1 METVSLDAGRE
12 GAEVGRGSQQ
22 VAGSLASGS
31 WGGGAKGGWPLDQ
44 LPSICYLSLAYW
56 VPSGSHYPGWDRSP
70 ELRVLSQSYYVLHWR
85 RVRGAKGALTR
96 REAGPP

>member
-31 WGGGAKGGWPLDQ
+31 WGGGEVWVALGSAPLN
-44 LPSICYLSLAYW
+44 LLFISRVLGAVREPLSRVGQVSRTA
-56 VPSGSHYPGWDRSP
+56 SSQP
-70 ELRVLSQSYYVLHWR
+70 ELLCVTLEACP
-85 RVRGAKGALTR
+85 RG
-96 REAGPP
+96 